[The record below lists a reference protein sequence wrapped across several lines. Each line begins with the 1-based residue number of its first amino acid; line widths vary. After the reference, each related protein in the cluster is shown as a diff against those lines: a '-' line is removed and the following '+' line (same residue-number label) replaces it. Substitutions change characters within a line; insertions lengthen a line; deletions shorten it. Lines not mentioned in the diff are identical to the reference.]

1 MTKNRR
7 LMKHRV
13 ITKEITRFLL
23 LLWSLT
29 IYVGPIKTIIQTYF
43 FFKFIQTEFIQKKK
57 ERWMIKLI
65 SITKLKVSM
74 RRPWYALQ
82 KFTNIIFLPER
93 LPTIY
98 NSLIFFTFSVYVT
111 KVRKPFTNSDQSQTG
126 FTYLQDFRCEHRP
139 RREGL
144 CLEETH
150 LEGPIFLVTA
160 HVHISKGVGK
170 VTDTKDFKVV
180 SNNDKWSKDFLF

>member
-7 LMKHRV
+7 LMKYRV

-98 NSLIFFTFSVYVT
+98 NSLIFFYLLSLRYQGKETFYKLWSISN
-111 KVRKPFTNSDQSQTG
+111 RIHLLTG
-126 FTYLQDFRCEHRP
+126 F
-139 RREGL
+139 
-144 CLEETH
+144 
-150 LEGPIFLVTA
+150 
-160 HVHISKGVGK
+160 
-170 VTDTKDFKVV
+170 
-180 SNNDKWSKDFLF
+180 